1 MLLNGKFSC
10 MGWTLWLGLVG
21 LGCAADGG
29 TPTAACTPGQAACA
43 CVEGVC
49 LTGLECLGGVC
60 VDPSAQDQ
68 MDQNRE
74 SMSPSDNMDRDMMMA
89 DAGPSPNPDAFWEED
104 PPPMVCRE
112 DGTRGTPAD
121 VPGGTPE
128 CPDDKNREGCECPLE
143 MVGQTAPC
151 WPGLRVNRNRGIC
164 TDGVTTCERL
174 GEFVTQW
181 SACEGAVLPVEGVEL
196 GPESCGCFS
205 RGKWE
210 LTNTSP
216 CFITYPDGSLH
227 AVSTFET
234 ANGVSCPTEI
244 DASSPPPKPEPG
256 KVFSQNTL
264 TVDCEGQF
272 NLCYTIK
279 AGNFESP
286 QANDCVLAESCVE
299 TWYVERDVPQQLP
312 PLPSWQG
319 SSSLCAT
326 QFQSVGGYGEMTVV
340 GLSTECEEIGSA
352 SEPVVF
358 NRVKYCPSSCNETPS
373 APECQNCGNG
383 GSGTF

>member
-1 MLLNGKFSC
+1 MYLNGKDRVVVWVFS
-10 MGWTLWLGLVG
+10 LGAFA
-21 LGCAADGG
+21 LGCDPDAVGG
-29 TPTAACTPGQAACA
+29 DCPAGQHACA

-49 LTGLECLGGVC
+49 LTGLECRGGVC
-60 VDPSAQDQ
+60 VDPSALNT
-68 MDQNRE
+68 DQNRE
-74 SMSPSDNMDRDMMMA
+74 SMSPRDSMNFTDP
-89 DAGPSPNPDAFWEED
+89 DAGPNPDAFWEQD
-104 PPPMVCRE
+104 PPPMVCNE
-112 DGTRGTPAD
+112 DGTRGAPAE

-128 CPDDKNREGCECPLE
+128 CPDDKNREGCACPEE

-164 TDGVTTCERL
+164 MDGVTTCQRL
-174 GEFVTQW
+174 GEFITQW
-181 SACEGAVLPVEGVEL
+181 GECEGAILPVEGVEL

-210 LTNTSP
+210 LSNTSP

-234 ANGVSCPTEI
+234 GDGISCPTDI

-272 NLCYTIK
+272 KLCYTIK
-279 AGNFESP
+279 AGDFDSP
-286 QANDCVLAESCVE
+286 EANDCVLAETCTE
-299 TWYVERDVPQQLP
+299 AWYEERDLPQQLP

-326 QFQSVGGYGEMTVV
+326 QFQTRGGYGEMSVV
-340 GLSTECEEIGSA
+340 GLSHECEEIGSA
-352 SEPVVF
+352 NAPVVF
-358 NRVKYCPSSCNETPS
+358 NRVKYCPASCRENPS

>member
-1 MLLNGKFSC
+1 MTFLKPEVQFVV
-10 MGWTLWLGLVG
+10 WTTGACLGV
-21 LGCAADGG
+21 LGCGG
-29 TPTAACTPGQAACA
+29 EGGSGAECSPGQLACS

-49 LTGLECLGGVC
+49 LTGLACQAGVC
-60 VDPSAQDQ
+60 VDPTAPGA
-68 MDQNRE
+68 DQNQDN
-74 SMSPSDNMDRDMMMA
+74 MSPSDDMRAMMDA
-89 DAGPSPNPDAFWEED
+89 DAGPNPDAFWEQD
-104 PPPMVCRE
+104 PPPMECRE
-112 DGTRGTPAD
+112 DGTRGAPAE

-128 CPDDKNREGCECPLE
+128 CPDDKNREGCACPVD

-151 WPGLRVNRNRGIC
+151 WPGLRANRNRGIC

-210 LTNTSP
+210 LSNTSP

-244 DASSPPPKPEPG
+244 DASSPPPKPQPG
-256 KVFSQNTL
+256 SVFSQNTL

-272 NLCYTIK
+272 KLCYTIK
-279 AGNFESP
+279 AGDFDNP
-286 QANDCVLAESCVE
+286 QASDCALSETCVE
-299 TWYVERDVPQQLP
+299 TWYDERDVPQPLA

-319 SSSLCAT
+319 SSSLCA
-326 QFQSVGGYGEMTVV
+326 QRFQTVGGYGEMSVV
-340 GLSTECEEIGSA
+340 GLSFECESIGSEGA
-352 SEPVVF
+352 PVVF
-358 NRVKYCPSSCNETPS
+358 NRVKYCPASCRENPN
-373 APECQNCGNG
+373 AAECQNCGNG
-383 GSGTF
+383 GSGVF